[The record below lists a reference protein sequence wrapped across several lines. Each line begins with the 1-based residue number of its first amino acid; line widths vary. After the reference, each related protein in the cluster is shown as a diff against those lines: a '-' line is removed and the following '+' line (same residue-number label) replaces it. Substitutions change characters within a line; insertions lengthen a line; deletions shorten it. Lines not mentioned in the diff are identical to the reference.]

1 MARMR
6 RSVDEALD
14 IPKRRVEFLTY
25 ASSRGLFRQAVRWKT
40 DIATRRD
47 LMKHNDMMSCLAE
60 DIAITQIGERQ
71 TSSLEELL
79 DSLRKEVAQGF
90 LDSHA
95 RANKNAGKAL
105 EIVKWGLPLTLDK
118 MNILPN
124 NLFWPTLEELR
135 FPSAAQFGQLRS

>member
-1 MARMR
+1 
-6 RSVDEALD
+6 
-14 IPKRRVEFLTY
+14 
-25 ASSRGLFRQAVRWKT
+25 
-40 DIATRRD
+40 
-47 LMKHNDMMSCLAE
+47 MKHNDMMSCLAE